1 MINTEKVV
9 SFIDNVI
16 VGTKKKKRYDKVI
29 EEIIKKLVENNSY
42 QNKGRK
48 SKESVGLANLSR
60 SQGYTKVFRT
70 G

>member
-1 MINTEKVV
+1 MINTEEVV

-16 VGTKKKKRYDKVI
+16 VGTKKKEGYDKVI

-42 QNKGRK
+42 QNRGRK
-48 SKESVGLANLSR
+48 SKKSVGLADLSR